1 MSDELRNQIND
12 IIEGEIQLGI
22 NEFLEEKQ
30 KKEADQGLGFVT
42 SEEAKNL
49 KVKISN
55 AEIDKIMK
63 EYKKIKKREK
73 IYPRKRLLFPK
84 LDWLSYPFCKIRK
97 FNRIFRWSSN
107 MDKSSFGCKWWCSQ
121 DL

>member
-42 SEEAKNL
+42 SEEAKKL
-49 KVKISN
+49 KVKVSN
-55 AEIDKIMK
+55 DEIDKILRK
-63 EYKKIKKREK
+63 YKKIKKKEK
-73 IYPRKRLLFPK
+73 SNLSQVKRLGLV
-84 LDWLSYPFCKIRK
+84 
-97 FNRIFRWSSN
+97 
-107 MDKSSFGCKWWCSQ
+107 DKNGRP
-121 DL
+121 L

>member
-1 MSDELRNQIND
+1 MKEEQLRNQIND

-22 NEFLEEKQ
+22 NDYLEEKQ
-30 KKEADQGLGFVT
+30 EKEKHQGMGFVT

-55 AEIDKIMK
+55 DEIDKIMK

-73 IYPRKRLLFPK
+73 SNLSQVKK
-84 LDWLSYPFCKIRK
+84 LGLV
-97 FNRIFRWSSN
+97 
-107 MDKSSFGCKWWCSQ
+107 DKHGRP
-121 DL
+121 L

>member
-1 MSDELRNQIND
+1 MSDQLRNQIND

-22 NEFLEEKQ
+22 NDYLEEKQ

-73 IYPRKRLLFPK
+73 SNLSQVKRLGLV
-84 LDWLSYPFCKIRK
+84 
-97 FNRIFRWSSN
+97 
-107 MDKSSFGCKWWCSQ
+107 DKNGRP
-121 DL
+121 L

>member
-1 MSDELRNQIND
+1 MSDQLRNQIND

-42 SEEAKNL
+42 SEEAKKL
-49 KVKISN
+49 KVKVSN
-55 AEIDKIMK
+55 NEIDKIIK

-73 IYPRKRLLFPK
+73 SNLHQVKK
-84 LDWLSYPFCKIRK
+84 LGLV
-97 FNRIFRWSSN
+97 
-107 MDKSSFGCKWWCSQ
+107 DKHGRP
-121 DL
+121 L

>member
-1 MSDELRNQIND
+1 MSDEIRNQIND

-22 NEFLEEKQ
+22 NDYLEEKQ
-30 KKEADQGLGFVT
+30 EKEKNQGMGFVT

-73 IYPRKRLLFPK
+73 SNLSQVKK
-84 LDWLSYPFCKIRK
+84 LGLV
-97 FNRIFRWSSN
+97 
-107 MDKSSFGCKWWCSQ
+107 DKDGRP
-121 DL
+121 L